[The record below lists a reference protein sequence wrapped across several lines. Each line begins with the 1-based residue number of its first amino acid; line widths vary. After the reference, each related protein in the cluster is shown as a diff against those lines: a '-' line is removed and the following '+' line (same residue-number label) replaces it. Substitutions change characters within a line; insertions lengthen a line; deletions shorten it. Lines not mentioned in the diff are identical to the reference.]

1 MSEIP
6 LAVHPC
12 RGLCAWRPARH
23 AQSCEVRGAMPLF
36 RCRGCGSEWVRSEP
50 WAPVDAN
57 GARHP
62 VLVEEVAR
70 RADEAL
76 DEHGRCG

>member
-1 MSEIP
+1 
-6 LAVHPC
+6 
-12 RGLCAWRPARH
+12 
-23 AQSCEVRGAMPLF
+23 MPLF

-62 VLVEEVAR
+62 VLVEELAR
-70 RADEAL
+70 REDEAAQA
-76 DEHGRCG
+76 GRRPGSSGTIVNDARVDAGAPGRLT